1 MLFPYFILNPLI
13 ILLIVLFPQI
23 IFKFLALLIIGVL
36 SACASRIIL
45 LIMETIIAS
54 VMKIPK
60 KRGWVAN
67 SLVSFIQA
75 VNIGP
80 SESLSKVA
88 IPDFAISNW
97 RGKMLEVMWQT
108 MYQVP
113 KLADCLNGQV
123 DKNPLLLYVYLTW
136 VKTLSPQKWEEY
148 VLTNLWWAT
157 EFCKTCHTMT
167 LSSKMMRGKLKSMQK
182 TILENFSSWR
192 FSQKWEGN

>member
-1 MLFPYFILNPLI
+1 MNYESHPTLDSCNKRKIIIPHYMLFPYFILNPLI

-75 VNIGP
+75 VNIGL

-157 EFCKTCHTMT
+157 E
-167 LSSKMMRGKLKSMQK
+167 LQWRSPQK
-182 TILENFSSWR
+182 W
-192 FSQKWEGN
+192 WEGN

>member
-75 VNIGP
+75 VNIGL

-123 DKNPLLLYVYLTW
+123 DKNTLLLYVYLTW

-148 VLTNLWWAT
+148 VLTNLWSMMGNRI
-157 EFCKTCHTMT
+157 TMT

>member
-1 MLFPYFILNPLI
+1 MISIIHPWLRKTTWMNYESHPTLHSCTKRNIIIPHYMLFPYFILNPLI

-75 VNIGP
+75 VNIGL

-88 IPDFAISNW
+88 IPDFAISN
-97 RGKMLEVMWQT
+97 
-108 MYQVP
+108 
-113 KLADCLNGQV
+113 
-123 DKNPLLLYVYLTW
+123 
-136 VKTLSPQKWEEY
+136 
-148 VLTNLWWAT
+148 
-157 EFCKTCHTMT
+157 
-167 LSSKMMRGKLKSMQK
+167 
-182 TILENFSSWR
+182 
-192 FSQKWEGN
+192 

>member
-1 MLFPYFILNPLI
+1 MISIIHPWLRETTWMNYENHPTFDSCNKRKIIIPHYMLFPYFILNPLI

-75 VNIGP
+75 VNIGL
-80 SESLSKVA
+80 SESLSKAA
-88 IPDFAISNW
+88 IPDFAISN
-97 RGKMLEVMWQT
+97 
-108 MYQVP
+108 
-113 KLADCLNGQV
+113 
-123 DKNPLLLYVYLTW
+123 
-136 VKTLSPQKWEEY
+136 
-148 VLTNLWWAT
+148 
-157 EFCKTCHTMT
+157 
-167 LSSKMMRGKLKSMQK
+167 
-182 TILENFSSWR
+182 
-192 FSQKWEGN
+192 